1 MPQLTNFRL
10 SLLVVVM
17 LLFRNTTQAQY
28 ELRLSKKV
36 SLGYH
41 PNIETY
47 FIAERLA
54 VQHIGFM
61 VFTRKDSAYPHQPL
75 LTAAYAQFSKY
86 NESPTI
92 IRIAQLVGSL
102 RDRLHDN
109 AQIIQYLL
117 SRKTLPRKGESYAFM
132 DTGIY
137 VPDKNPG
144 VFKMVQELTD
154 SLQSFYVSAKVGD
167 FIRQHRRYY
176 SGALHEVSKDLDAG
190 IIPYM
195 EAFYGERFAAYKIYI
210 MPLMPITPGEDN
222 YRAFGP
228 TIHTPRG
235 RISTMVMSS
244 SKMLPVKSSLAEYT
258 SFGYDNPPITKFLT
272 VHELGHSFVNP
283 HVSEVPDLVMHDT
296 ALFTPS
302 LKQSLE
308 PCYIED
314 WRNCVIEH
322 LVRMGEI
329 RVALSRHDTAE
340 AQRLRNMHIREL
352 KMVLIPVLEEKIVEY
367 ESNRDK
373 YPDFK
378 SFLPELLTAFHAMKP
393 EDVDELVRAN
403 LK

>member
-1 MPQLTNFRL
+1 
-10 SLLVVVM
+10 
-17 LLFRNTTQAQY
+17 
-28 ELRLSKKV
+28 
-36 SLGYH
+36 
-41 PNIETY
+41 
-47 FIAERLA
+47 
-54 VQHIGFM
+54 
-61 VFTRKDSAYPHQPL
+61 
-75 LTAAYAQFSKY
+75 
-86 NESPTI
+86 
-92 IRIAQLVGSL
+92 
-102 RDRLHDN
+102 
-109 AQIIQYLL
+109 
-117 SRKTLPRKGESYAFM
+117 
-132 DTGIY
+132 
-137 VPDKNPG
+137 
-144 VFKMVQELTD
+144 
-154 SLQSFYVSAKVGD
+154 
-167 FIRQHRRYY
+167 
-176 SGALHEVSKDLDAG
+176 
-190 IIPYM
+190 
-195 EAFYGERFAAYKIYI
+195 
-210 MPLMPITPGEDN
+210 
-222 YRAFGP
+222 
-228 TIHTPRG
+228 
-235 RISTMVMSS
+235 MVMSS

-258 SFGYDNPPITKFLT
+258 SFGFDNPPITKFLT

-283 HVSEVPDLVMHDT
+283 HVSELPDLVMHDT

-308 PCYIED
+308 PYYIED